1 MSGYTCFQ
9 GNFKFFTHSL
19 AFDKTCSCH
28 IVIFNSFLDFLNCKI
43 IIIIIII
50 IIIMQN
56 NSENYYYYYYYYYY
70 ITIIGDPMRLLWI
83 KS

>member
-28 IVIFNSFLDFLNCKI
+28 ILIFNSFLDFLNCK
-43 IIIIIII
+43 IIIII

-56 NSENYYYYYYYYYY
+56 NSENYYYYYYYY
-70 ITIIGDPMRLLWI
+70 IIIIGDPMWLLWI